1 MHGKL
6 IITCQFQ
13 VFCHWEGMASQPT
26 APCSYLATPIITK
39 ATSGLFGAHSA
50 KWAASRGGL

>member
-6 IITCQFQ
+6 VITYQFQ
-13 VFCHWEGMASQPT
+13 VFCYWEGMASQPT

-39 ATSGLFGAHSA
+39 ATSGFMYAYSGEFEQ
-50 KWAASRGGL
+50 